1 MGLRDDLGF
10 VSRGVFHDVQG
21 SGTSTISLPL
31 QVNLRQQKTLEVG
44 LAAKAI
50 EVAIHG

>member
-1 MGLRDDLGF
+1 M
-10 VSRGVFHDVQG
+10 FHEVQD
-21 SGTSTISLPL
+21 SGASSISLPL
-31 QVNLRQQKTLEVG
+31 QVNLRQQKTLEIR